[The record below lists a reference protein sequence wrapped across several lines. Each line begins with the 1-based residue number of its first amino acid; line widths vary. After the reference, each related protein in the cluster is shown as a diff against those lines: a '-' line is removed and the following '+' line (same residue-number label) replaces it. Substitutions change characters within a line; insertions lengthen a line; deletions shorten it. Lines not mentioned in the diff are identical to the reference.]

1 MSVHLLCASTFVIII
16 IVCLILVYTILTMI
30 NLTHTHTAALYGDY
44 DDSETLMNK

>member
-1 MSVHLLCASTFVIII
+1 MSVHLLCASTFVI